1 MSLRGVISV
10 EDTDNVGGFAAAVG
24 KFKEGI
30 ANITGVSMSQGSN
43 KTPLGKL
50 TIEGIV
56 QGEIKLQAINDWK
69 TTLFYGFSD
78 AASNVGVSGTNASA
92 ILKFSNTVMN
102 AMGYTL
108 GGTGP
113 ASKKMYGGS
122 NLNGFNLQFKWYT
135 PYMNG
140 WQGAI
145 RNLGFLAWPTAIGAD
160 ASESALQSGVKTPT
174 QSDKELQEAEYKQII
189 ANCKA
194 HRSAIQKFRAILDS
208 CHTDGMEESQIMSE
222 LGKKFGQGQDFKYT
236 DLQKCAKIAA
246 HIAVNGGVGGY
257 FGVGGIPGIE
267 SNLIASHKLDGVVMN
282 IANIRGEL
290 QLNATDI
297 GYLTI
302 PAEEKVWYDLGPAA
316 PVNPAATKLR
326 GDGDKA
332 QATKEINDAA
342 NPSIWDAVPGGGLI
356 KGSLA
361 FADGV
366 GDLLK
371 GLMAS
376 FAANPPIVNLKIY
389 SGTEVKYE
397 LTPLVITSFA
407 ITASRETM
415 NGNPVIVTI
424 DISFDYYQ
432 VNSTLSPATKARQTF
447 AGVPIFRTGDE

>member
-30 ANITGVSMSQGSN
+30 ANITGVSMAQGSN
-43 KTPLGKL
+43 KTPVGKL

-78 AASNVGVSGTNASA
+78 AASNVGVSGTNASS

-140 WQGAI
+140 WRDAI
-145 RNLGFLAWPTAIGAD
+145 RNLSFLAWPTTVFSD
-160 ASESALQSGVKTPT
+160 VDESALQEGVQTPS

-189 ANCKA
+189 ANCNA
-194 HRSAIQKFRAILDS
+194 HRNAVIKFRAILDS
-208 CHTDGMEESQIMSE
+208 CHTEGMEDSQIMAA
-222 LGKKFGQGQDFKYT
+222 LGKNFGHSQTFGYK
-236 DLQKCAKIAA
+236 DLNQCREDAA
-246 HIAVNGGVGGY
+246 LIAVNGSVGR
-257 FGVGGIPGIE
+257 ISDIE
-267 SNLIASHKLDGVVMN
+267 TNLRASHALDGKVMN

-297 GYLTI
+297 GNLTI
-302 PAEEKVWYDLGPAA
+302 PAEQKVWYDLGPDA
-316 PVNPAATKLR
+316 PVNPAAKKLR

-332 QATKEINDAA
+332 QATKEINEGGNKSALSA
-342 NPSIWDAVPGGGLI
+342 IPGGGLVA
-356 KGSLA
+356 GSLKLV
-361 FADGV
+361 DGV

-371 GLMAS
+371 GLMDS

-407 ITASRETM
+407 ITASRETI
-415 NGNPVIVTI
+415 NGDPVIVTI
-424 DISFDYYQ
+424 DVSFDYYQ
-432 VNSTLSPATKARQTF
+432 VNATLSRSTKTRQTF
-447 AGVPIFRTGDE
+447 AGVPIFRTGAE

>member
-30 ANITGVSMSQGSN
+30 ANITGVSMAQGSN

-140 WQGAI
+140 WRDAI
-145 RNLGFLAWPTAIGAD
+145 RNLSFLAWPTTVFAD
-160 ASESALQSGVKTPT
+160 AEESALQEGVQAPS

-189 ANCKA
+189 ANCNA
-194 HRSAIQKFRAILDS
+194 HRSAIIKFRAILDS
-208 CHTDGMEESQIMSE
+208 CHTEGMEDSQIMAA
-222 LGKKFGQGQDFKYT
+222 LGKNFGQSQNFGYK
-236 DLQKCAKIAA
+236 DLQKCAKIASD
-246 HIAVNGGVGGY
+246 IAVYGGVGK
-257 FGVGGIPGIE
+257 ISTIQD
-267 SNLIASHKLDGVVMN
+267 NLVASHRLDGTVMN

-297 GYLTI
+297 GNLTI
-302 PAEEKVWYDLGPAA
+302 PAEEKVWYDLGPSA
-316 PVNPAATKLR
+316 PINPNAKKLR

-332 QATKEINDAA
+332 QATKEINEGA
-342 NPSIWDAVPGGGLI
+342 NKSLWNALPGGGLI
-356 KGSLA
+356 KGSLDL
-361 FADGV
+361 ADGV
-366 GDLLK
+366 GDLVK
-371 GLMAS
+371 GLMDS

-389 SGTEVKYE
+389 SGTEVKYN

-415 NGNPVIVTI
+415 NGEPVIITI

-432 VNSTLSPATKARQTF
+432 VNATLSDAAKKARQTF
-447 AGVPIFRTGDE
+447 AGVPIFRTGAE